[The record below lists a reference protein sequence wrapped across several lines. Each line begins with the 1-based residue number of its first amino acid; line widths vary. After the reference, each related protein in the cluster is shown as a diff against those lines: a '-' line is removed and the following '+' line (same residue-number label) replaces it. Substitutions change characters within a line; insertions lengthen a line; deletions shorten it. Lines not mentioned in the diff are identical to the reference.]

1 MDWIWNAL
9 NSVQNAF
16 GTAPTTSPE
25 LVLPQLKR
33 LNDSVYELC
42 KPATPRVERP
52 SVEIVFF
59 QGLQFDGSDIPFLTT
74 WLTED
79 GQESWLPWIV
89 EYFPEARI
97 LLISYDQEST
107 DMYITS
113 ENLVKNLI
121 DDRAQVGRDGCP
133 IVLVG
138 HSLGGLVIKE
148 VLLSA
153 YSTLNLDSS
162 PDENLLFFLEN
173 LKHLFYY
180 SCPHN
185 GTRLVGINNKFL
197 KGPLFEHLTLFNK
210 GAARCNEQFRKLR
223 DKFNWKADSVGEN
236 LPTDLGQLERHI
248 VVEEASA
255 RFDTDHF
262 YTAHADHVNVCRP
275 KSTTDARFSNLK
287 DVIDRSLGEDITGH
301 KVSISYDIIVGVDD
315 QIKRVRQK
323 LEKSRQVGLFGSG
336 GRGKTTLA
344 KLVYNDMSSNFEYT
358 SFVSEVKETLT
369 KKASLNDL
377 QAEILRN
384 LYYKGR
390 QVSLEW
396 SRLQGKRVLIVLD
409 DIEHESQ
416 ILVLT
421 ESNGLST
428 ESCVLL
434 TSRDRRILRLKDFE
448 IHCVELLDDEASK
461 RLFCKHAF
469 KIETAPEAY
478 KDRVQ
483 RFTQKCGGWPLALEV
498 VGKYLYKQKK
508 PAVWDD
514 AFNKFSEAKPLSG
527 RMDAD
532 EFWPI
537 FQVIY
542 NSLATE
548 EQQMFLD
555 VAICFHEE
563 ELELVQETWRVCS
576 LPAAAGWEN
585 LVDIGLVTTTIS
597 KSIYTK
603 STKIHMHE
611 VLRDLGR
618 SRPGHRRVWHDI
630 DARPWPFEQGNSEL
644 KILKI
649 VSSGGQP
656 YPRHDQRCT
665 LDIAKLC
672 GLENLKALWLDGVT
686 LHGAY
691 NLFPPNL
698 EFLKVKGCE
707 WSDKSTSFLL
717 GGLVRLRALTIDGC
731 LQEAISESL
740 GLLLALES
748 LTISNCQEVKALPS
762 TIGQLSALKSLTIS
776 NCPVTAL
783 PSTIDQL
790 SALESLTISEC
801 YRIEALPPTLG
812 RLGGLKLLRISQCG
826 LRRLPD
832 ELGNLGALTH
842 LEITGCRYLDSLPHT
857 LKEHRALRHLEI
869 DGHHTMQSLQNILAT
884 LQPLQH
890 LSFLNARQPEQVLER
905 LGQLDSVKHLH
916 VWNGMHPYHRVGE
929 EELRSRE
936 FFEILPALPSER
948 FRIGRMGPVFKQ
960 DPVLLNFLNRTAIF
974 SMPTSSLP
982 TSHLWRMQAE
992 KFIRERKQREVT
1004 EEAMLVARVHDAYN
1018 RSG

>member
-1 MDWIWNAL
+1 MAWILNAL

-16 GTAPTTSPE
+16 GTPPTTSPE
-25 LVLPQLKR
+25 LVLPQLKK

-42 KPATPRVERP
+42 KPATRRVGRP

-59 QGLQFDGSDIPFLTT
+59 QGLQFDGSDTPFLTT

-79 GQESWLPWIV
+79 GQESWLPWIF

-97 LLISYDQEST
+97 LLISYDQVST

-113 ENLVKNLI
+113 ENLVQNLI
-121 DDRAQVGRDGCP
+121 DDRGQVGQDGCP
-133 IVLVG
+133 VVLVG

-148 VLLSA
+148 VLLRA
-153 YSTLNLDSS
+153 YVMLNLDPS
-162 PDENLLFFLEN
+162 DENLQFFLEN

-185 GTRLVGINNKFL
+185 GTRLVGIDNKSL
-197 KGPLFEHLTLFNK
+197 KGPLFQHLTIFNK
-210 GAARCNEQFRKLR
+210 EAARCNEEFRKLR
-223 DKFNWKADSVGEN
+223 HKFNWKADSVVEN

-255 RFDTDHF
+255 RFDTNHF
-262 YTAHADHVNVCRP
+262 YTVHADHVNVCRP
-275 KSTTDARFSNLK
+275 KCTTDPRFSKLK
-287 DVIDRSLGEDITGH
+287 DVIDRSLEEDITGH
-301 KVSISYDIIVGVDD
+301 KVSICCDIIVGVDD

-323 LEKSRQVGLFGSG
+323 LEKSRQVGLFGPG

-409 DIEHESQ
+409 DIKHESQ

-428 ESCVLL
+428 QSCVLL

-469 KIETAPEAY
+469 KIETAPEGY
-478 KDRVQ
+478 KDRVEQ
-483 RFTQKCGGWPLALEV
+483 FSQKCGGWPLALEV

-527 RMDAD
+527 RMDED

-542 NSLATE
+542 NSLAAE

-563 ELELVQETWRVCS
+563 ELELVQEAWRVCN

-585 LVDIGLVTTTIS
+585 LLDIGLVTTTIN
-597 KSIYTK
+597 KLRYMK

-618 SRPGHRRVWHDI
+618 SISGHRRVCHHI
-630 DARPWPFEQGNSEL
+630 DAGLWPFEQRNPEV

-649 VSSGGQP
+649 FSNSRQP
-656 YPRHDQRCT
+656 YSRHDQICT
-665 LDIAKLC
+665 LDIGKLC

-698 EFLKVKGCE
+698 EVLKVKGCE
-707 WSDKSTSFLL
+707 WSDKSTSFLF
-717 GGLVRLRALTIDGC
+717 GGLVQLRALTIDSC

-748 LTISNCQEVKALPS
+748 LTISNCRNVTALPS

-776 NCPVTAL
+776 DCDEIRAL
-783 PSTIDQL
+783 PS
-790 SALESLTISEC
+790 
-801 YRIEALPPTLG
+801 TLG
-812 RLGGLKLLRISQCG
+812 RLGGLKLLRISECG
-826 LRRLPD
+826 SLSSLP
-832 ELGNLGALTH
+832 EGLGNLGALTH
-842 LEITGCRYLDSLPHT
+842 LEITDCRGLDTLPHT
-857 LKEHRALRHLEI
+857 LKELRALRHFEI
-869 DGHHTMQSLQNILAT
+869 DGHHSMQSLQNILAA

-890 LSFLNARQPEQVLER
+890 LSILNAKRPEEVLET

-916 VWNGMHPYHRVGE
+916 VWNGKGRYDRVRE

-936 FFEILPALPSER
+936 FFEIIQGGQRMQVVLAELSHFMEFIFATSETRRVLDALQN
-948 FRIGRMGPVFKQ
+948 V
-960 DPVLLNFLNRTAIF
+960 RTA
-974 SMPTSSLP
+974 
-982 TSHLWRMQAE
+982 
-992 KFIRERKQREVT
+992 
-1004 EEAMLVARVHDAYN
+1004 
-1018 RSG
+1018 